1 MPQVPRP
8 PAETSVQSAASPVC
22 VGGWFAMKPRGGPFT
37 YHCPQHHIEPSARI
51 PQKWS
56 LLLPSVPAPGAILV
70 QRSVPTGAGA
80 RPPPKD
86 QSDPSFAIERTN
98 AFPTATCDQRAG
110 RVGEAPPARAPALD
124 AAPAGER
131 VVGRDPAA
139 LVPVL
144 AAGSRRRRPPT
155 VRSAAT
161 TWGSWP

>member
-8 PAETSVQSAASPVC
+8 PAETSVQSAASPIC

-110 RVGEAPPARAPALD
+110 RVGEAPPARALPPSTPPQQVSASSGEIPQPLCRSSPPARGGGD
-124 AAPAGER
+124 
-131 VVGRDPAA
+131 
-139 LVPVL
+139 
-144 AAGSRRRRPPT
+144 RPP
-155 VRSAAT
+155 
-161 TWGSWP
+161 